1 MHILISAV
9 SSARHPSGICRH
21 AANLATCLPGDPAV
35 SRVTLL
41 AGRWQ
46 VDYLQNAF
54 GLDSN
59 AVTIVAA
66 GVENTSCARNWWYY
80 RRLPQLARSCGADV
94 VHLSFPAPVRRQS
107 FSCPVICSLHDL
119 YPYDSPRNFGY
130 LRVLFNRIFLR
141 QCLHASDA
149 VICSSDFTLSR
160 LEECASRVVSRK
172 AMRIYQT
179 VTLDPGNSSR
189 PEQLAI
195 AASPFL
201 LTVAQHRRNKNLQLL
216 LSAFAE
222 LRLQEKSTHRL
233 RLLIVGAEG
242 PETSNLHS
250 LVQRLSLQQY
260 VHFESALTDAE
271 LCHLYRACKLMIVPS
286 SIEGFC
292 FPVVEALRCGSRV
305 LCSDIPVLRE
315 VGGSRCHYF
324 SLNQEQTAVALAK
337 AISSAL
343 LSPAPA
349 PFTSD
354 RFSAKEICRQYVAL
368 YSRLTAATR
377 ATESLPLADLD
388 AVRHDRYAS

>member
-21 AANLATCLPGDPAV
+21 AANLATCLASEPAV

-41 AGRWQ
+41 AGYWQ
-46 VDYLQNAF
+46 VDYFRNAF
-54 GLDSN
+54 GLESA
-59 AVTIVAA
+59 AVTIQAA
-66 GVENTSCARNWWYY
+66 DVENNSRARNWWYY
-80 RRLPQLARSCGADV
+80 RKLPQIARGCGADA

-130 LRVLFNRIFLR
+130 TRVLFNRIFLR
-141 QCLHASDA
+141 QCLDASDA

-160 LEECASRVVSRK
+160 LRQCSSRLISQK
-172 AMRIYQT
+172 ATRIYQT
-179 VTLDPGNSSR
+179 VALDPSNGNRPGR
-189 PEQLAI
+189 PEI

-222 LRLQEKSTHRL
+222 LRQQEESTNLL
-233 RLLIVGAEG
+233 RLVIVGAEG
-242 PETSNLHS
+242 PETANLYS
-250 LVQRLSLQQY
+250 LVQRLSLQPY
-260 VHFESALTDAE
+260 VHFESALADIE
-271 LCHLYRACKLMIVPS
+271 LCRLYQECELMIVPS

-315 VGGSRCHYF
+315 VGGSHCHYF
-324 SLNQEQTAVALAK
+324 SLNQEQTALALAK
-337 AISSAL
+337 AISSAML
-343 LSPAPA
+343 APAPM

-354 RFSAKEICRQYVAL
+354 RFAAKEIAPQYVAL
-368 YSRLTAATR
+368 YSRLAAR
-377 ATESLPLADLD
+377 IGATTSPQFAELD